1 MRQCLKLT
9 HLPLPTCCG
18 EGTSLNEVGEGIDD
32 TSPSS
37 PLTLCTG
44 APSGS

>member
-1 MRQCLKLT
+1 MFKLT
-9 HLPLPTCCG
+9 RLPLPTCCG
-18 EGTSLNEVGEGIDD
+18 EGTSLNEVGEGTDD